1 MTSTS
6 CTHPW
11 RSDSSMARRS
21 RPYASLGVSFE
32 DLNATLGIYL
42 RSLYVNLL
50 DQIESHTLAVL
61 PDTERPLP
69 EYVADRLTLHA
80 GIVDA
85 IDDRDRDRALGLI
98 ARHATSDMRAP
109 SRPLLLSHISPR
121 VTRRSW

>member
-1 MTSTS
+1 M
-6 CTHPW
+6 
-11 RSDSSMARRS
+11 
-21 RPYASLGVSFE
+21 
-32 DLNATLGIYL
+32 L

-85 IDDRDRDRALGLI
+85 IDDRDRDRALTLI
-98 ARHATSDMRAP
+98 AQHATSDT
-109 SRPLLLSHISPR
+109 RPGAHVPAVRPAIGR
-121 VTRRSW
+121 